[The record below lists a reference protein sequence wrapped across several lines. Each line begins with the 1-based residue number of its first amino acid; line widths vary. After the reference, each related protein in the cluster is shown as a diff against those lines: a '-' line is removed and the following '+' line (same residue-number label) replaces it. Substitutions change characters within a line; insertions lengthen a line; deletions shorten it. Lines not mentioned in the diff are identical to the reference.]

1 MDKLFWRFGIF
12 YHYWLSVFT
21 CVAIS
26 YVFIDLFSLFFDA
39 GFGENSRVLDWVFR
53 RCDGEDVGEKTAIG
67 FVPKDGTINL
77 KGTDVTQETMA
88 KLRTTDKEFLLNEVK
103 ELKHFFEEQIND
115 DLPKEMWDQLK
126 QLEERANAM

>member
-1 MDKLFWRFGIF
+1 M
-12 YHYWLSVFT
+12 SVFT
-21 CVAIS
+21 CVAIF
-26 YVFIDLFSLFFDA
+26 YVFIDLFLLFFGA

-77 KGTDVTQETMA
+77 QGTDVTQETMA